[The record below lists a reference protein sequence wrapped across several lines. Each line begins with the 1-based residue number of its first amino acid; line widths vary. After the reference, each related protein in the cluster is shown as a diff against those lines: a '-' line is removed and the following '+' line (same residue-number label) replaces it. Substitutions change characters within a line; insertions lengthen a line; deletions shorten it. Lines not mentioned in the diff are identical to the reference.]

1 PRIPGWVRRAR
12 WADSSISP
20 VSSTDNPPSAGGAA
34 DRWASTTTL
43 PSLASPPAKSA
54 GGHSTDRRQR
64 PTASS
69 SPACTVRSRAPAR
82 SKAAAASGA
91 SNPGGTTASATV
103 RPRSTPLV
111 PPAWSRSWWVSTSS
125 ATRRTRS
132 RSKQRS
138 TAPGRGPVSTTTA
151 SPRSTANT
159 SASPWPTSQATTAH
173 PGGGQLGARQARASA
188 ATADA
193 AIPAAT
199 TLRAQPRS
207 TSSAASRTAS
217 SNAPTTSDRH
227 GTAPCGTRAPHS
239 AMRWIQ
245 ATATPGTHTATCAAG
260 GATSPRA
267 ATTKPPTV
275 ATGTNGPAA
284 TFVGTDTQLTSADST
299 TSSGAHATWAA
310 SV

>member
-1 PRIPGWVRRAR
+1 MTAT
-12 WADSSISP
+12 SP
-20 VSSTDNPPSAGGAA
+20 M
-34 DRWASTTTL
+34 
-43 PSLASPPAKSA
+43 PA
-54 GGHSTDRRQR
+54 
-64 PTASS
+64 
-69 SPACTVRSRAPAR
+69 
-82 SKAAAASGA
+82 
-91 SNPGGTTASATV
+91 
-103 RPRSTPLV
+103 
-111 PPAWSRSWWVSTSS
+111 
-125 ATRRTRS
+125 
-132 RSKQRS
+132 
-138 TAPGRGPVSTTTA
+138 
-151 SPRSTANT
+151 
-159 SASPWPTSQATTAH
+159 TAH

-284 TFVGTDTQLTSADST
+284 TFVGTSCA
-299 TSSGAHATWAA
+299 
-310 SV
+310 

>member
-1 PRIPGWVRRAR
+1 MGEESALGRLFDIPGEQHHRLRRAGQPG
-12 WADSSISP
+12 P
-20 VSSTDNPPSAGGAA
+20 VGEHATRGV
-34 DRWASTTTL
+34 
-43 PSLASPPAKSA
+43 PPAKSA
-54 GGHSTDRRQR
+54 GGHGTDSRQR

-227 GTAPCGTRAPHS
+227 GTRRAARAPIPRCGGS
-239 AMRWIQ
+239 RPRRPPGP
-245 ATATPGTHTATCAAG
+245 TPPPV
-260 GATSPRA
+260 PREA
-267 ATTKPPTV
+267 PPVPGRRRHETPPTV

-299 TSSGAHATWAA
+299 TSSGAPPLGRRA
-310 SV
+310 